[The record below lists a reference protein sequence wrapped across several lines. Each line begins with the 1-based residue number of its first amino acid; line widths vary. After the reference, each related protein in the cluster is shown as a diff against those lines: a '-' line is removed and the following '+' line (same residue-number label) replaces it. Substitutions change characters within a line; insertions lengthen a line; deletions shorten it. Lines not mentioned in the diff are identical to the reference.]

1 MNEMIQIKGGV
12 AVLENDADAML
23 AELEQKIKALKDVEE
38 EIKKQIISEMEDKGL
53 IKVETERICISY
65 VAATSR
71 ESFDSKKFRSD
82 NPDLYDS
89 YVNIN
94 PVKASVRLKL
104 K

>member
-12 AVLENDADAML
+12 AVLENDADTML
-23 AELEQKIKALKDVEE
+23 AELEQKLKALKEVEE

-53 IKVETERICISY
+53 IKVETERIIISY
-65 VAATSR
+65 VASTDR

-89 YVNIN
+89 YVNIT